1 VGKPPLDAMI
11 NIFDFEAIAQ
21 RDMLSKG
28 KKEGWC
34 YYSSGGDDEITL
46 RENHNAFHRLW
57 LKPRIMVN
65 VKEIDMRT
73 TILGHPSS
81 FPVYLSAV
89 AMCGLGHPDGEVAWT
104 KAAGAEE
111 VIFMLPTLASTSFDD
126 MTGARIEGQTL
137 FFQLY
142 VNPDREVAKE
152 MVQNAEAKGCKALF
166 ITCDAPQL
174 GNREKDRRNKV
185 SKGAAVQTGGQA
197 VKKKSEG
204 VSKALTSFIDPSLC
218 WKDVAWF
225 KSITKM
231 KIILKGVQTAED
243 AILAVEHGCQGI
255 VLSNHGGRQ
264 LDSARSGIE
273 VLPEVMEALR
283 EKGYDKKIEVFV
295 DGGIRRGTDIFKA
308 IALGATAVGIGRP
321 ALYAM
326 ASYGQEGI
334 EKALQL
340 LKSELQMT
348 MRLCGT
354 PTLADIKAEMVI
366 TDNLA
371 DHISVVPRDNLYLD
385 TYLPHQAASY
395 GDEST
400 GAQQGANATT
410 AAAAADDTDPD
421 MLSVFV
427 KLLGAVAL
435 AVVKTIFVPNTR
447 DALNRTAIFLIIF
460 LIVHMLGNL
469 AVFISADAFNSY
481 GYLLNKNPLL
491 KFVEYYLLLAA
502 VIHVVA
508 GTYVTIKFK
517 KYAKSNTNKLML
529 TGIVIT
535 AFIAL
540 HLWQFKFG
548 KEYTVTGAAGGPLA
562 GVEMRDLYKLELEV
576 FSDPK
581 QVAWYTAAVGM
592 LGLHLWLGWSKTIY
606 KMGLPKAYVKP
617 ADWIGHALLAPL
629 TIGFISTPIY
639 VYYLSQQAAGGAG
652 RGEL

>member
-1 VGKPPLDAMI
+1 VSFFGKPPLDAMI

-21 RDMLSKG
+21 REMLSKG

-65 VKEIDMRT
+65 VKDIDMRT

-81 FPVYLSAV
+81 IPVYLSAV

-152 MVQNAEAKGCKALF
+152 MVQNAERKGCTALF

-185 SKGAAVQTGGQA
+185 SKGAAVQTGKQE

-218 WKDVAWF
+218 WADVAWF

-231 KIILKGVQTAED
+231 KIILKGVQTKED
-243 AILAVEHGCQGI
+243 AILAAEHGCDGI

-273 VLPEVMEALR
+273 VLPEVMTALR
-283 EKGYDKKIEVFV
+283 AKGYDKKVEVFV
-295 DGGIRRGTDIFKA
+295 DGGIRRGTDVFKA
-308 IALGATAVGIGRP
+308 IALGAKAVGIGRP
-321 ALYAM
+321 PLYAM

-334 EKALQL
+334 EKMLQL

-348 MRLCGT
+348 MRLCGC
-354 PTLADIKAEMVI
+354 PTLADIKPEMVI
-366 TDNLA
+366 TDDLA
-371 DHISVVPRDNLYLD
+371 KHIAVVPRDNLYLD
-385 TYLPHQAASY
+385 TYIPHASASFGDDGAPKGAEGVAAPGRS
-395 GDEST
+395 
-400 GAQQGANATT
+400 A
-410 AAAAADDTDPD
+410 DPD
-421 MLSVFV
+421 TATVFFA
-427 KLLGAVAL
+427 LLWSIVM

-460 LIVHMLGNL
+460 LVVHMLGNL

-491 KFVEYYLLLAA
+491 KVVEYYLLAA
-502 VIHVVA
+502 VVIHAVA

-517 KYAKSNTNKLML
+517 KYAKSNTNKLAL

-535 AFIAL
+535 AFIGL
-540 HLWQFKFG
+540 HLWTFKYG
-548 KEYTVTGAAGGPLA
+548 KDYQTKGAAGGPLA
-562 GVEMRDLYKLELEV
+562 GIEMRDLYKLEMEV

-581 QVAWYTAAVGM
+581 QVVWYVGAVAI
-592 LGLHLWLGWSKTIY
+592 LGIHLWLGWSKTIY
-606 KMGLPKAYVKP
+606 KMGLPKNYIKI
-617 ADWIGHALLAPL
+617 ADWIGHALILPL

-639 VYYLSQQAAGGAG
+639 VYYLSHQAASGAG
-652 RGEL
+652 KSEL